1 MTLEELLVF
10 GVGLLSIVNPFANI
24 GAFAAVTGS
33 YPRLI
38 QKQIALRTTLAVTIV
53 MVGAAW
59 VGLKVLK
66 LLGITVPMLQTAGG
80 LILLI
85 NALKMVTGS
94 LARSEEGSAGWRD
107 DWRAVAV
114 VPLGI
119 PLTVGG
125 ATVALI
131 IATAS
136 AAGGLVDLMKI
147 SGVCL
152 LVALISGMLY
162 VFAQKLSRH
171 LGPTGLEI
179 ITRLS
184 GIILASIA
192 IGVFA
197 AGLRG
202 LFPGLAGS

>member
-1 MTLEELLVF
+1 MTSEKLLVF
-10 GVGLLSIVNPFANI
+10 GVGLFAIVNPFANI
-24 GAFAAVTGS
+24 GAFASATAN

-38 QKQIALRTTLAVTIV
+38 QKQMALRTTIAITIV

-59 VGLKVLK
+59 AGLKALQ
-66 LLGITVPMLQTAGG
+66 LLGISVPMLQTAGG

-85 NALKMVTGS
+85 TALRMVTGS
-94 LARSEEGSAGWRD
+94 LDRSGAGAIAVRSN
-107 DWRAVAV
+107 WRALAV
-114 VPLGI
+114 VPLAI

-125 ATVALI
+125 GTIALI

-136 AAGGLVDLMKI
+136 GADRLVDLLKI

-152 LVALISGMLY
+152 AVALVSGILY
-162 VFAQKLSRH
+162 AFAQKVSRH

-179 ITRLS
+179 ITRIS

-202 LFPGLAGS
+202 LFPGLA